1 MKIAIVGAGVSGLT
15 AWYLLRRRHDVTVFE
30 AADWIGGHTHTVDV
44 QDGAR
49 KLPVDTGFIVFNDR
63 TYPNFVKLLRALDV
77 PRKKSDMSFSVRCE
91 ESGVEYNGTSLDT
104 LFAQRTNLLRPSF
117 LGMVRD
123 ILRFN
128 REATSFA
135 RNGSQPVT
143 LGEFVKDRGY
153 GSTFVD
159 RYLIPM
165 GAAIWSAEP
174 ERMLEFPFVTFARF
188 FDNHGFLTVDDRP
201 QWYVVDGGSR
211 TYVERIVAG
220 FEDRVRTST
229 PIEAVTRFSDR
240 VEVVAAGRPAERFD
254 EVVLAVHSDQALR
267 MLTDPSAEE
276 RAILGAIPYQENAVT
291 LHHDD
296 SILPRTKKAWAAWN
310 YLRDADD
317 RLGVTYWMN
326 RLQSL
331 DATRQ
336 WCVTLNRDERIAAA
350 AVERRFVYEHPIYT
364 QGAIEAQRR
373 QDLIQGTNRTFFAGA
388 WLGYGFHED
397 GVKSALAIT
406 RRFGEDLETIR

>member
-15 AWYLLRRRHDVTVFE
+15 AWYLLRRRHEVTVFE

-44 QDGAR
+44 RDGERA
-49 KLPVDTGFIVFNDR
+49 LAVDTGFIVFNDR

-77 PRKKSDMSFSVRCE
+77 ARKKSDMSFSVRCE
-91 ESGVEYNGTSLDT
+91 DSGIEYNGTSLDT
-104 LFAQRTNLLRPSF
+104 LFAQRRNLLRPSF

-128 REATSFA
+128 REATAFA
-135 RNGSQPVT
+135 RNGAQPIT
-143 LGEFVKDRGY
+143 LGDFVSRKGY
-153 GSTFVD
+153 GSSFVD

-220 FEDRVRTST
+220 FEDRVRVST
-229 PIEAVTRFSDR
+229 PIEAVRRRSDR
-240 VEVVAAGRPAERFD
+240 IEVVPAGRPAEHFD
-254 EVVLAVHSDQALR
+254 AVVLAVHSDQAFR
-267 MLTDPSAEE
+267 MLADATDEE
-276 RAILGAIPYQENAVT
+276 RAILGAIPYQANSVT
-291 LHHDD
+291 LHTDAA
-296 SILPRTKKAWAAWN
+296 ILPKTRKAWAAWN
-310 YLRDADD
+310 YHRDSDA

-331 DATRQ
+331 DATKE
-336 WCVTLNRDERIAAA
+336 WCVTLNRDERIADA

-364 QGAIEAQRR
+364 QAAIDAQERSSR
-373 QDLIQGTNRTFFAGA
+373 IQGRDRTFFAGA

-397 GVKSALAIT
+397 GVKSGLTVASH
-406 RRFGEDLETIR
+406 FGESLEGSQ